1 MPAIIDECYLVRF
14 TIGSVATAQIT
25 HTHTHRQIQK
35 RIEKKT
41 IDITNLTAKLLKIT
55 IEQLKIVAG

>member
-25 HTHTHRQIQK
+25 HTQIQK

>member
-25 HTHTHRQIQK
+25 HTHTNSK
-35 RIEKKT
+35 E
-41 IDITNLTAKLLKIT
+41 N
-55 IEQLKIVAG
+55 

>member
-25 HTHTHRQIQK
+25 HTHTHKFK
-35 RIEKKT
+35 RELKK
-41 IDITNLTAKLLKIT
+41 K
-55 IEQLKIVAG
+55 Q

>member
-25 HTHTHRQIQK
+25 HTHTHTHIDKFK
-35 RIEKKT
+35 RELKK
-41 IDITNLTAKLLKIT
+41 K
-55 IEQLKIVAG
+55 Q

>member
-25 HTHTHRQIQK
+25 HTHTQIQK